1 MRSLNLLVKFSLVLS
16 IISLITYAVMGIEE
30 TLTGDSD
37 YLTFF
42 AFLLANFISIFI
54 ILVLISISFKNNMYT
69 LGITNTLALL
79 GNIYP
84 WVVGS
89 RVVSINTTLEINLL
103 LIVVLINIF
112 NVLLSKRKYWFRL
125 SFEESGLCTIVINFF

>member
-112 NVLLSKRKYWFRL
+112 NVLLSKRKY
-125 SFEESGLCTIVINFF
+125 